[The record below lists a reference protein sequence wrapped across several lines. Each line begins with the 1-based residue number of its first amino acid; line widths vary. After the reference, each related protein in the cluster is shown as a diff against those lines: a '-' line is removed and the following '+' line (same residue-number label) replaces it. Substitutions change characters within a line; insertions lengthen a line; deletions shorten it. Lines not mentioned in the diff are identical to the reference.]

1 MQKAIVFGIVY
12 DRSGDYASDISVVV
26 SQLEADRSPIPMKP
40 TKCSMEE
47 PGFWASAEE
56 EAVYGVCVANEERE
70 VTRFLVK
77 TDEGG
82 FFYKIFRFEPTRLG
96 TAMDA
101 ADKGSLKLR
110 LQAINS
116 TGSKVRMASDEAKL
130 YTVIDW
136 LSSETSVFPTVRK
149 LDNSTERLQPKIGA
163 PQGKFFDEVKKY
175 FMAQAAKPSNER
187 YGFAGCKELFL

>member
-1 MQKAIVFGIVY
+1 MQKDIVYGIVY
-12 DRSGDYASDISVVV
+12 DRTGDYASDVTVVV
-26 SQLEADRSPIPMKP
+26 SQLEADHSPIPMKP
-40 TKCSMEE
+40 TKCTMEE
-47 PGFWASAEE
+47 PGFWASEEE
-56 EAVYGVCVANEERE
+56 EAAYGVCVANEDRE
-70 VTRFLVK
+70 VTRFQVK

-96 TAMDA
+96 PAMDA

-110 LQAINS
+110 VQAIDS
-116 TGSKVRMASDEAKL
+116 TGSKVDMANDEARL

-149 LDNSTERLQPKIGA
+149 LDGSTERLQPKVGA
-163 PQGKFFDEVKKY
+163 PRGKFFDEMKKY

-187 YGFAGCKELFL
+187 YGFAGCKELYL